1 MHMANRKP
9 AKFTGTEAHKTT
21 NSEIHT
27 QYLSA
32 GYKSLLAF
40 NFSSELESVWECVC
54 VCMWKRD
61 QS

>member
-32 GYKSLLAF
+32 GYKSLLAQF
-40 NFSSELESVWECVC
+40 VLNL
-54 VCMWKRD
+54 
-61 QS
+61 